1 MGTSLLSAMR
11 KERTTEADRVPTCMG
26 LTPKYLIQRNST
38 TITNIRNITNIS
50 MLQRDRD
57 EPFLYQCGA
66 LGNDGAYSLLEYF
79 AKVQC

>member
-1 MGTSLLSAMR
+1 
-11 KERTTEADRVPTCMG
+11 
-26 LTPKYLIQRNST
+26 
-38 TITNIRNITNIS
+38 